1 MERVRARRCGSPD
14 PEDTRAAPEG
24 RRGCALRFAAVG
36 ATLLGYALLFAPLYR
51 VTGGAAAAV
60 SGIPILLAGVLLGS
74 RWGMGAAILCIPL
87 HLLLFRLAGEKN
99 VSVLAHV
106 SAGLAFAAVGGV
118 VGRLRDL
125 GLLLRGNHARLEGA
139 LADAHQAHQALA
151 EREAQLAQAQSLAH
165 IGYWVLDLGSRATTW
180 STELCHILGE
190 DPATASPSAEA
201 WWQHVH
207 PEDRSVLQ
215 RNAATVVEE
224 DRPIQAEYR
233 IVRKDGKLRRAYGR
247 VQVLK
252 DDAGRPIKLLGTVQ
266 DVTEHRELEAHL
278 AAAERLATVGT
289 LVAGLAHEINNPL
302 SYVVNNLE
310 FVREELARLTPVLPG
325 GAPDE
330 LAAAAGEAL
339 EGADRVRRIV
349 RDLMAFSRPDQRPV
363 PVDVERVLNL
373 SVDMASAEIRHRAR
387 LVKEYGGVPA
397 VSGDASRLSQVFLNL
412 IVNAAQ
418 AIPPGQPERH
428 EIRLTTRLEQ
438 DQILVSVRDTGEGM
452 APDVRRRCFE
462 PFFTTRPVGSGMGL
476 GLSTSLAIVRALGGD
491 IVVESEPGRG
501 SVFTV
506 NLLPGPHQAAQPGRY
521 RG

>member
-1 MERVRARRCGSPD
+1 M
-14 PEDTRAAPEG
+14 
-24 RRGCALRFAAVG
+24 G

-51 VTGGAAAAV
+51 VAGGAAAAV

-87 HLLLFRLAGEKN
+87 HLVLFRLAGEKN

-139 LADAHQAHQALA
+139 LADAHQALA

-215 RNAATVVEE
+215 RNAAMVVEE

-310 FVREELARLTPVLPG
+310 FVREELARLTPVLPA
-325 GAPDE
+325 GARTSWRPRPARRWRAPTGC
-330 LAAAAGEAL
+330 AA
-339 EGADRVRRIV
+339 
-349 RDLMAFSRPDQRPV
+349 S
-363 PVDVERVLNL
+363 
-373 SVDMASAEIRHRAR
+373 SA
-387 LVKEYGGVPA
+387 
-397 VSGDASRLSQVFLNL
+397 
-412 IVNAAQ
+412 
-418 AIPPGQPERH
+418 
-428 EIRLTTRLEQ
+428 T
-438 DQILVSVRDTGEGM
+438 
-452 APDVRRRCFE
+452 
-462 PFFTTRPVGSGMGL
+462 
-476 GLSTSLAIVRALGGD
+476 
-491 IVVESEPGRG
+491 
-501 SVFTV
+501 
-506 NLLPGPHQAAQPGRY
+506 
-521 RG
+521 